1 MTLVATDQENHTTT
15 AYGLPISARGGVLDG
30 WGVYSGKE
38 SLLVYARASYGG
50 PVTTWYEGQVS
61 GVPRRPFARCGRGNM
76 YVPPSSHGRA
86 GRFPAA
92 VLVGNW
98 MGDEQVRPYP
108 LLRRPYDRSAPTV
121 ELGTEYVVC
130 SSCLVPYKFD
140 GRHEHSCVSFGRAPG
155 SVTAKEQQKL
165 ASLRRMVAQGRAVA
179 QVVFLLGISGTK
191 SWFAVLQ
198 QVKQTEQGDWVRS
211 GSSSGFCI
219 VFIDTAQCHLNRC
232 SSKHCLGSVSH
243 ASPHCPHLAAGAAWS
258 TSVGT
263 AVVGG
268 MNISGFL
275 AFDLSVADAQPR
287 ACNQPF
293 CRDRAA
299 EESMPAFGWAHS
311 FSCKQCRP
319 PVHVTNDVVFDGAD
333 ECDTGG
339 VGDRVCGGVYG
350 QLPTPEEILMCNSL
364 RQVQVWCTDFADIE
378 TNQPIRALK
387 AALILALHAE
397 EAVSMLQ
404 SLCGKGGKKAPRQR
418 AKAGHTLAGSSSHP
432 MASFRAHA
440 LRRMSRRCVRGSLCE
455 LDATERDMG
464 AAIREGLLARD
475 EGSVVVRIPVVPL
488 DVSHRDD
495 ILAALQLAKQRG
507 VPSVVPLTEG
517 HYAVL
522 MNTNRGGNHASL
534 LGYSICKLRLLR
546 ASTASAS
553 SPHVDATCTCS
564 TFRLGRRNLGGG
576 TKLSCSNLCSCLLT
590 LVVAKLLAVK
600 DDALLLQETSA
611 ILHAA
616 SVVAVGNQPNNQPVA
631 AVVGTPV
638 EGVPELPP
646 AQGPSSATS
655 TKSRASTSLSTV
667 HADRMFKG
675 LVRFPNPFPA
685 SLLRDLEDASDE
697 FQVEFRRIGAP
708 PQQGAHGFYSLPLRP
723 LQRVCT
729 EDTCIDPFTGTAQLL
744 SPLITFEDRTGH
756 KRVAWCFVAKTVFR
770 GTMEHLY
777 CSHAA
782 HSGDD
787 RRVAIGGVEWSLHTG
802 FFNVHSQGNWFFSLP
817 LVLEFVAEMK
827 RDKDTTM
834 EARGRSILAQSF
846 EWMQRHRPD
855 DPLPEALY
863 ANEALKLALFTYL
876 SLQTTRFHSPDMA
889 CLFEGCGWTP
899 FVLVLDACLK
909 DAMTL

>member
-1 MTLVATDQENHTTT
+1 
-15 AYGLPISARGGVLDG
+15 
-30 WGVYSGKE
+30 
-38 SLLVYARASYGG
+38 
-50 PVTTWYEGQVS
+50 
-61 GVPRRPFARCGRGNM
+61 
-76 YVPPSSHGRA
+76 
-86 GRFPAA
+86 
-92 VLVGNW
+92 
-98 MGDEQVRPYP
+98 
-108 LLRRPYDRSAPTV
+108 
-121 ELGTEYVVC
+121 
-130 SSCLVPYKFD
+130 
-140 GRHEHSCVSFGRAPG
+140 
-155 SVTAKEQQKL
+155 
-165 ASLRRMVAQGRAVA
+165 
-179 QVVFLLGISGTK
+179 
-191 SWFAVLQ
+191 
-198 QVKQTEQGDWVRS
+198 
-211 GSSSGFCI
+211 
-219 VFIDTAQCHLNRC
+219 
-232 SSKHCLGSVSH
+232 
-243 ASPHCPHLAAGAAWS
+243 
-258 TSVGT
+258 
-263 AVVGG
+263 
-268 MNISGFL
+268 
-275 AFDLSVADAQPR
+275 
-287 ACNQPF
+287 
-293 CRDRAA
+293 
-299 EESMPAFGWAHS
+299 
-311 FSCKQCRP
+311 
-319 PVHVTNDVVFDGAD
+319 
-333 ECDTGG
+333 
-339 VGDRVCGGVYG
+339 
-350 QLPTPEEILMCNSL
+350 MCNSL

-638 EGVPELPP
+638 EGFPELPP

-855 DPLPEALY
+855 DPLY
-863 ANEALKLALFTYL
+863 RRHGMRTKR
-876 SLQTTRFHSPDMA
+876 SS
-889 CLFEGCGWTP
+889 
-899 FVLVLDACLK
+899 
-909 DAMTL
+909 